1 MAKKY
6 VMVLGIILVA
16 LGALGFVSPLAP
28 NDNLFGIFAVSTNH
42 SLVYL
47 LAGLVALAAVAG
59 GGDYVR
65 LYAKVFG
72 VIFGLITVLGF
83 MVGDGEVLGL
93 INVNQ
98 ADNVLHLAIAASAL
112 YVGFAHENSKPRSA
126 AA

>member
-1 MAKKY
+1 MVKKY
-6 VMVLGIILVA
+6 VMVLGIILIA
-16 LGALGFVSPLAP
+16 LGTLGFISPLAP
-28 NDNLFGIFAVSTNH
+28 NDNLFGIFAISTNH
-42 SLVYL
+42 SLFYL
-47 LAGLVALAAVAG
+47 LSGLVALAAVAG

-72 VIFGLITVLGF
+72 VVFGLITVLGF
-83 MVGDGEVLGL
+83 MVGDGEILGF